1 MLDKLRKPRVNQEN
15 IQEVRPPVD
24 IYETE
29 KGIVLEVDMP
39 GVNRNTLDVELH
51 GDNLRIV
58 GTKNKDQVSDKQAIL
73 YQERYPNIEYR
84 REFQLN
90 AEVDRQNIKANYQN
104 GTLTINLVKS
114 KEAQPKKINI
124 LS

>member
-29 KGIVLEVDMP
+29 KGIALEVDMP
-39 GVNRNTLDVELH
+39 GANRDTLDVELH
-51 GDNLRIV
+51 GNNLRIV
-58 GTKNKDQVSDKQAIL
+58 GTKNKDQASDKQAIV
-73 YQERYPNIEYR
+73 YQERYPNVEYR

-90 AEVDRQNIKANYQN
+90 AEVDRQNIKANYQD

-114 KEAQPKKINI
+114 QEAQPKKINI
-124 LS
+124 SS